1 MSATN
6 FIDTVLE
13 RNGDYAVYGKGLGDK
28 MRGDA
33 VYGKDPWRYGDR
45 ASAAMVGADPGL
57 PDRTS
62 QIAELDRKIA
72 ELKSRI
78 SSKYGDI
85 GDPVSRYRFVYENDA
100 SGYQNAVQ
108 GDRSH
113 RQAKELADINH
124 KNALE
129 LQKASQQKTDR
140 QQAIDAWKQNSIDLE
155 ASRYTLAAAQQAYN
169 EAKNSNNTEAIR
181 KSGLELQRAR
191 GAYNRNV
198 RENEALRAKAGQIIG
213 LPEQPKESDPVL
225 DEEMERD
232 VQNAESF
239 IKMQGD
245 IERIVS
251 KPDNISV
258 TKAQK
263 AKYINDTKGILDDF
277 ERNVRNSSMGQ
288 KQKNDLLEL
297 VRVKRDELAEYAKPK
312 GKGGQGTSDPGDAKK
327 LVESK
332 TTRAELKK
340 LGLATLKK
348 AKDEGAQHRFL
359 DAVISELGG

>member
-1 MSATN
+1 MSYLDQILPEGSKSREILDMAADNATYSA
-6 FIDTVLE
+6 IS
-13 RNGDYAVYGKGLGDK
+13 DK
-28 MRGDA
+28 QAR
-33 VYGKDPWRYGDR
+33 
-45 ASAAMVGADPGL
+45 
-57 PDRTS
+57 
-62 QIAELDRKIA
+62 IAELDRRIA
-72 ELKSRI
+72 DLKNRI
-78 SSKYGDI
+78 ANWDGEGAI
-85 GDPVSRYRFVYENDA
+85 ARYKFVYENDP
-100 SGYQNAVQ
+100 SGYMTRFQNLRQ
-108 GDRSH
+108 H
-113 RQAKELADINH
+113 EQAKELADINH
-124 KNALE
+124 RNAIE

-140 QQAIDAWKQNSIDLE
+140 QQTIDAWKQNSIDLE
-155 ASRYTLAAAQQAYN
+155 ASRYTLAAAQQAYD

-181 KSGLELQRAR
+181 KAGLELQRAR

-198 RENEALRAKAGQIIG
+198 RENEALRAKAGQFIG
-213 LPEQPKESDPVL
+213 LPEQPEEKEPAL

-232 VQNAESF
+232 AQNAEAF

-277 ERNVRNSSMGQ
+277 ERNVRNSTMGQ

-297 VRVKRDELAEYAKPK
+297 VRAKRAELAEYAKPR

-332 TTRAELKK
+332 STRAELKK

-348 AKDEGAQHRFL
+348 ARDEGAQHQFL
-359 DAVISELGG
+359 DAVIAELGG